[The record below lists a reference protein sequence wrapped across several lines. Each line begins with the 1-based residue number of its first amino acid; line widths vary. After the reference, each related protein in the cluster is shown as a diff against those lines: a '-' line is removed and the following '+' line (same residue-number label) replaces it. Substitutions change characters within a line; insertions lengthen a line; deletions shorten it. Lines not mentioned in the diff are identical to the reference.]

1 MWGVYSSSPCRDV
14 IWNDGAAI
22 EATMPS
28 VRLLV
33 GVWVVILKVRLK
45 NTWKKVFV
53 PSRRR
58 ELKWYIRINT
68 LAILSSSPRGD
79 VNWNTQ
85 RQYVKDYS
93 PEVRLLTETWVE
105 ILIALCYNLS
115 VNMFV
120 SLRRR
125 ELKLMKELPWSV
137 QTPCSSPYGDV
148 SWNYDLCLSD
158 VYHWVRLLTETWVEM
173 PNNGKRGNLSDVRL
187 LTETWVEMQ
196 KQLLCPRK
204 PLRFVSLRRRELK
217 FNWLIKTATK
227 LLCSSPCGDVN
238 WNR

>member
-1 MWGVYSSSPCRDV
+1 M
-14 IWNDGAAI
+14 
-22 EATMPS
+22 
-28 VRLLV
+28 
-33 GVWVVILKVRLK
+33 
-45 NTWKKVFV
+45 FV

-58 ELKWYIRINT
+58 ELKWYTRINT

-158 VYHWVRLLTETWVEM
+158 VYHWVRLLTETWVEICKSSLNTKLNRCSS
-173 PNNGKRGNLSDVRL
+173 PYGDVSWNAEAITLPKKTTEVRL
-187 LTETWVEMQ
+187 LAETWIE
-196 KQLLCPRK
+196 
-204 PLRFVSLRRRELK
+204 
-217 FNWLIKTATK
+217 I
-227 LLCSSPCGDVN
+227 
-238 WNR
+238 

>member
-58 ELKWYIRINT
+58 ELKWYTRINT

-173 PNNGKRGNLSDVRL
+173 
-187 LTETWVEMQ
+187 Q
-196 KQLLCPRK
+196 KQLLCPRN

-238 WNR
+238 WN

>member
-1 MWGVYSSSPCRDV
+1 MS
-14 IWNDGAAI
+14 
-22 EATMPS
+22 S

-58 ELKWYIRINT
+58 ELKWYTRINT

-173 PNNGKRGNLSDVRL
+173 QLINQNCHQALMFVSLRRRELKLTVIHLISRSRIVRL
-187 LTETWVEMQ
+187 LTETWVEITT
-196 KQLLCPRK
+196 
-204 PLRFVSLRRRELK
+204 V
-217 FNWLIKTATK
+217 
-227 LLCSSPCGDVN
+227 
-238 WNR
+238 